1 MPTRYLKES
10 ILRSETVAGLDDFTW
25 RLFVS
30 LIPLADDFGRGKAN
44 PSVVKGLVFPLR
56 EKVTT
61 AQIAKSLQ
69 LLQQRGAIKLY
80 QVGDSS
86 YFYFP
91 TWAKHQG
98 CRAKK
103 SKYPAP
109 NEGEI
114 ADNCMQMYANA
125 DNCMQMQ
132 TNACKSHEIE
142 IEIDNIEIDKEKDIE
157 RESAEDSVETP
168 QKAPKL
174 QYGEFKNVLLS
185 DVDLEKLKTEFPT
198 DWERRIEDLSAYM
211 ASTGK
216 TYKNHLATIRTWK
229 RLDEKRQVK
238 PADQPPKNAPPKV
251 KFQPDKINDADRWN
265 DPDMW
270 AWYKD
275 AWNDKG
281 KEA

>member
-1 MPTRYLKES
+1 MPNRFLKES
-10 ILRSETVAGLDDFTW
+10 ILTSETVGDLDHFTW

-30 LIPLADDFGRGKAN
+30 LITLADDFGRGKAN
-44 PSVVKGLVFPLR
+44 PAVIKGQVFPLKPEVSANQI
-56 EKVTT
+56 EKS
-61 AQIAKSLQ
+61 IKILNE
-69 LLQQRGAIKLY
+69 RGAIKLY
-80 QVGDSS
+80 QVGDTR

-91 TWAKHQG
+91 TWEKHQV

-109 NEGEI
+109 NEDES
-114 ADNCMQMYANA
+114 ANKCLQMFSN
-125 DNCMQMQ
+125 DSECKHLQ
-132 TNACKSHEIE
+132 TNASVFVF
-142 IEIDNIEIDKEKDIE
+142 DNDNDNDNDKEKDIE

-168 QKAPKL
+168 QKTPKL

-185 DVDLEKLKTEFPT
+185 DVELEKLKTEFPT
-198 DWERRIEDLSAYM
+198 DWERRIEDLSEYM

-229 RLDEKRQVK
+229 RLDEKRQAK
-238 PADQPPKNAPPKV
+238 PTDQPPKNAPPKV

-270 AWYKD
+270 AWVKES
-275 AWNDKG
+275 WGDKG